1 MLKINN
7 YDCNKD
13 FFHILIVFLFSLI
26 LVHYQLTLTHG
37 VLIWLKQNGMVC
49 QFIIKIS
56 KRTSYKN
63 VYFSKNGQ
71 RFECGKMQ
79 GKFQMQILSQAG
91 HAVPED
97 VLDRMAEV
105 LATFFTRNEF
115 AETKDKFAPSFLTR

>member
-1 MLKINN
+1 
-7 YDCNKD
+7 
-13 FFHILIVFLFSLI
+13 
-26 LVHYQLTLTHG
+26 
-37 VLIWLKQNGMVC
+37 
-49 QFIIKIS
+49 
-56 KRTSYKN
+56 
-63 VYFSKNGQ
+63 
-71 RFECGKMQ
+71 MQ